1 MGSVLWSW
9 LATPGASL
17 LAGTLILFVLLARLQ
32 ATGRTISHLQVGGA
46 VILGAAFYTVL
57 IAVCGQFFL
66 KIPVATT
73 VDHFGSER
81 VAWVLVGFAT
91 DVFLRLHALFRA

>member
-1 MGSVLWSW
+1 MSLALWSW

-17 LAGTLILFVLLARLQ
+17 LVGVTTLLLLLGRLRSR
-32 ATGRTISHLQVGGA
+32 GKTISHLQVGSS

-57 IAVCGQFFL
+57 VAIGGQFFL

-73 VDHFGSER
+73 VEHFGSER
-81 VAWVLVGFAT
+81 MAWVLVGFAT
-91 DVFLRLHALFRA
+91 DVFLRLHSLFAE